1 MTIAGTVAGDDLR
14 CGVYP
19 DDSTSL
25 SAQIVGSIARPAGKI
40 EHPQPVKLWDLPG
53 CPHISRQVHDVL
65 CVGRIGVAAFHEI
78 VLLPTL
84 AVQRN
89 EQAPARPTAVHSI
102 IDGSSSGNSVS
113 AGAGALLAHTPST
126 APIAIPCRPR
136 STLS

>member
-14 CGVYP
+14 RAVHP

-40 EHPQPVKLWDLPG
+40 EHPQLVKPWDLPG

-65 CVGRIGVAAFHEI
+65 CVGRIGTASFHQI

-84 AVQRN
+84 AVRRN
-89 EQAPARPTAVHSI
+89 RNSPARPAAVHSI

-113 AGAGALLAHTPST
+113 ASAGAPPARTPST
-126 APIAIPCRPR
+126 AAVAIPRRPR